1 MNLVREFNEKRIL
14 FLRLQNIYSLLLILL
29 IFGLDRFSKIK
40 ILNNFNDNTFFV
52 SNYVNLDLIWN
63 TGIGFGLLS
72 SDSFIIYNVI
82 TIIIFFV
89 ILVLFYLAAVSR
101 KLDNIIFS
109 MIIGGATGNLYDRLF
124 YNAVPDFIDLHYE
137 NLHWFTFNLAD
148 IFITL
153 GIIAFIAKDFF
164 VKNK

>member
-1 MNLVREFNEKRIL
+1 MKLIREINEKKNL
-14 FLRLQNIYSLLLILL
+14 FLRLQNIYSLLLIVL
-29 IFGLDRFSKIK
+29 IFGLDRLSKIK
-40 ILNNFNDNTFFV
+40 ILNNFSDNTFFV

-72 SDSFIIYNVI
+72 SDSFIIYNAI
-82 TIIIFFV
+82 TIIILFV
-89 ILVLFYLAAVSR
+89 IMVLFYLAAVSR

-109 MIIGGATGNLYDRLF
+109 LIIGGALGNLYDRLF

-153 GIIAFIAKDFF
+153 GIIAFIVKDFF

>member
-1 MNLVREFNEKRIL
+1 MNLVREISEKKNL
-14 FLRLQNIYSLLLILL
+14 LLRKQNIYSLLLISL

-40 ILNNFNDNTFFV
+40 ILNNFSDNTYFV
-52 SNYVNLDLIWN
+52 SNYINLDLIWN

-72 SDSFIIYNVI
+72 SDSNVIYNVI
-82 TIIIFFV
+82 TIIIFLV
-89 ILVLFYLAAVSR
+89 ILILFYLAAVSR

-109 MIIGGATGNLYDRLF
+109 IIIGGALGNLYDRLF
-124 YNAVPDFIDLHYE
+124 YSAVPDFIDLHYE

-153 GIIAFIAKDFF
+153 GIITFIAKDFF
-164 VKNK
+164 VINK

>member
-1 MNLVREFNEKRIL
+1 MNLVREISEKKNLL
-14 FLRLQNIYSLLLILL
+14 FRKQNIYSLLLISL

-40 ILNNFNDNTFFV
+40 ILNNFSDNTYFV
-52 SNYVNLDLIWN
+52 SNYINLDLIWN

-72 SDSFIIYNVI
+72 CDSNVIYNVI
-82 TIIIFFV
+82 TIIIFLV
-89 ILVLFYLAAVSR
+89 ILILFYLAAVSR

-109 MIIGGATGNLYDRLF
+109 IIIGGAIGNLYDRLF

-153 GIIAFIAKDFF
+153 GIITFIAKDFF
-164 VKNK
+164 VKSK

>member
-1 MNLVREFNEKRIL
+1 MKLIREINEKKNL
-14 FLRLQNIYSLLLILL
+14 FLRLQNIYSLLLIVL
-29 IFGLDRFSKIK
+29 IFGLDRLSKIK
-40 ILNNFNDNTFFV
+40 ILNNFSDNTFFV

-82 TIIIFFV
+82 TVIIFFV

>member
-1 MNLVREFNEKRIL
+1 MNLVREISEKKNL
-14 FLRLQNIYSLLLILL
+14 LLRKQNIYSLLLISL

-40 ILNNFNDNTFFV
+40 ILNNFSDNTYFV
-52 SNYVNLDLIWN
+52 SNYINLDLIWN

-72 SDSFIIYNVI
+72 SDSNVIYNVI
-82 TIIIFFV
+82 TIIIFLV
-89 ILVLFYLAAVSR
+89 ILILFYLAAVSR

-109 MIIGGATGNLYDRLF
+109 IIIGGAIGNLYDRLF

-153 GIIAFIAKDFF
+153 GIITFIAKDFF
-164 VKNK
+164 VINK

>member
-1 MNLVREFNEKRIL
+1 MNLVREISEKKNL
-14 FLRLQNIYSLLLILL
+14 LLRKQNIYSLLLISL

-40 ILNNFNDNTFFV
+40 ILNNFSDNTYFV
-52 SNYVNLDLIWN
+52 SNYINLDLIWN

-72 SDSFIIYNVI
+72 SDSNVIYNVI
-82 TIIIFFV
+82 TIIIFLV
-89 ILVLFYLAAVSR
+89 ILILFYLAAVSR

-109 MIIGGATGNLYDRLF
+109 IIIGGALGNLYDRLF

-153 GIIAFIAKDFF
+153 GIITFIAKDFF
-164 VKNK
+164 VINK

>member
-1 MNLVREFNEKRIL
+1 MNLVREISEKKNL
-14 FLRLQNIYSLLLILL
+14 LLRKQNIYSLLLISL

-40 ILNNFNDNTFFV
+40 ILNNFSDNTYFV
-52 SNYVNLDLIWN
+52 SNYINLDLIWN

-72 SDSFIIYNVI
+72 SDSNVIYNVI
-82 TIIIFFV
+82 TIIIFLV
-89 ILVLFYLAAVSR
+89 ILILFYLAAVSR

-109 MIIGGATGNLYDRLF
+109 IIIGGAIGNLYDRLF

-153 GIIAFIAKDFF
+153 GIITFIAKDFF
-164 VKNK
+164 VKSK

>member
-1 MNLVREFNEKRIL
+1 MNLVREISEKKNL
-14 FLRLQNIYSLLLILL
+14 LLRKQNIYSLLLISL

-40 ILNNFNDNTFFV
+40 ILNNFSDNTYFV
-52 SNYVNLDLIWN
+52 SNYINLDLIWN

-72 SDSFIIYNVI
+72 SDSNVIYNVI
-82 TIIIFFV
+82 TIIIFLV
-89 ILVLFYLAAVSR
+89 ILILFYLAAVSR

-109 MIIGGATGNLYDRLF
+109 IIIGGALGNLYDRLF
-124 YNAVPDFIDLHYE
+124 YSAVPDFIDLHYE

-153 GIIAFIAKDFF
+153 GIITFIAKDFF
-164 VKNK
+164 VKSK

>member
-1 MNLVREFNEKRIL
+1 MNLVREINEKKNL
-14 FLRLQNIYSLLLILL
+14 LLRKQNIYSLLLILL
-29 IFGLDRFSKIK
+29 IFSLDRLSKIK
-40 ILNNFNDNTFFV
+40 VLNNFSDNTYFV
-52 SNYVNLDLIWN
+52 SNYINLDLIWN

-72 SDSFIIYNVI
+72 SDSIIIYSVI
-82 TIIIFFV
+82 TIIIFLV
-89 ILVLFYLAAVSR
+89 ILILFYLAAISR

-109 MIIGGATGNLYDRLF
+109 IIIGGAIGNLYDRLF

-153 GIIAFIAKDFF
+153 GIITFIAKDFF
-164 VKNK
+164 VINK

>member
-82 TIIIFFV
+82 TVIIFFV

>member
-1 MNLVREFNEKRIL
+1 MNLVREISEKKNL
-14 FLRLQNIYSLLLILL
+14 LLRKQNIYSLLLISL

-40 ILNNFNDNTFFV
+40 ILNNFSDNTYFV
-52 SNYVNLDLIWN
+52 SNYINLDLIWN

-72 SDSFIIYNVI
+72 SDSNVIYNVI
-82 TIIIFFV
+82 TIIIFLV
-89 ILVLFYLAAVSR
+89 ILILFYLAAVSR

-109 MIIGGATGNLYDRLF
+109 IIIGGALGNLYDRLF
-124 YNAVPDFIDLHYE
+124 YSAVPDFIDLHYE

-153 GIIAFIAKDFF
+153 GIITFIAKDFF
-164 VKNK
+164 VINN

>member
-1 MNLVREFNEKRIL
+1 MKLIREINEKKNL
-14 FLRLQNIYSLLLILL
+14 FLRLQNIYSLLLIVL
-29 IFGLDRFSKIK
+29 IFGLDRLSKIK
-40 ILNNFNDNTFFV
+40 ILNNFSDNTFFV
-52 SNYVNLDLIWN
+52 SNYVNLDLICK

-72 SDSFIIYNVI
+72 SDSFIIYNAI

-89 ILVLFYLAAVSR
+89 IMVLFYLAAVSR

-109 MIIGGATGNLYDRLF
+109 LIIGGALGNLYDRLF

>member
-14 FLRLQNIYSLLLILL
+14 FLRLQNIYSLLLIVL
-29 IFGLDRFSKIK
+29 IFGLDRLSKIK
-40 ILNNFNDNTFFV
+40 ILNNFSDNTFFV

>member
-1 MNLVREFNEKRIL
+1 MKLIREINEKKNL
-14 FLRLQNIYSLLLILL
+14 FLRLQNIYSLLLIVL
-29 IFGLDRFSKIK
+29 IFGLDRLSKIK
-40 ILNNFNDNTFFV
+40 ILNNFSDNTFFV

-72 SDSFIIYNVI
+72 SDSFIIYNAI

-89 ILVLFYLAAVSR
+89 IMVLFYLAAVSR

-109 MIIGGATGNLYDRLF
+109 LIIGGALGNLYDRLF

>member
-1 MNLVREFNEKRIL
+1 MKLIKEINEKKNL
-14 FLRLQNIYSLLLILL
+14 FLRLQNIYSLLLIVL
-29 IFGLDRFSKIK
+29 IFGLDRLSKIK
-40 ILNNFNDNTFFV
+40 ILNNFSDNTFFV

-72 SDSFIIYNVI
+72 SDSSIIYNAI

-89 ILVLFYLAAVSR
+89 IIVLFYLAAVSR

-109 MIIGGATGNLYDRLF
+109 FFIGGAIGNLYDRLF

>member
-1 MNLVREFNEKRIL
+1 MKLIREINEKKNL
-14 FLRLQNIYSLLLILL
+14 FLRLQNIYSLLLIVL
-29 IFGLDRFSKIK
+29 IFGLDRLSKIK
-40 ILNNFNDNTFFV
+40 ILNNFSDNTFFV

-82 TIIIFFV
+82 TIIILFV
-89 ILVLFYLAAVSR
+89 IMVLFYLAAVSR

-109 MIIGGATGNLYDRLF
+109 LIIGGALGNLYDRLF

-153 GIIAFIAKDFF
+153 GIITFIAKDFF
-164 VKNK
+164 VINK

>member
-1 MNLVREFNEKRIL
+1 MNLVREISEKKNL
-14 FLRLQNIYSLLLILL
+14 LLRKQNIYSLLLISL

-40 ILNNFNDNTFFV
+40 ILNKFSDNTYFV
-52 SNYVNLDLIWN
+52 SNYINLDLIWN

-72 SDSFIIYNVI
+72 SDSNVIYNVI
-82 TIIIFFV
+82 TIIIFLV
-89 ILVLFYLAAVSR
+89 ILILFYLAAVSR

-109 MIIGGATGNLYDRLF
+109 IIIGGALGNLYDRLF
-124 YNAVPDFIDLHYE
+124 YSAVPDFIDLHYE

-153 GIIAFIAKDFF
+153 GIITFIAKDFF
-164 VKNK
+164 VINK

>member
-1 MNLVREFNEKRIL
+1 MKLIREINEKKNL
-14 FLRLQNIYSLLLILL
+14 FLRLQNIYSLLLIVL
-29 IFGLDRFSKIK
+29 IFGLDRLSKIK
-40 ILNNFNDNTFFV
+40 ILNNFSDNIFFV

-72 SDSFIIYNVI
+72 SDSFIIYNAI

-89 ILVLFYLAAVSR
+89 IMVLFYLAAVSR

-109 MIIGGATGNLYDRLF
+109 LIIGGALGNLYDRLF

>member
-1 MNLVREFNEKRIL
+1 MKLIKEINEKKNL
-14 FLRLQNIYSLLLILL
+14 FLRLQNIYSLLLIVL
-29 IFGLDRFSKIK
+29 IFGLDRLSKIK
-40 ILNNFNDNTFFV
+40 ILNNFSDNTFFV

>member
-1 MNLVREFNEKRIL
+1 M
-14 FLRLQNIYSLLLILL
+14 
-29 IFGLDRFSKIK
+29 
-40 ILNNFNDNTFFV
+40 
-52 SNYVNLDLIWN
+52 
-63 TGIGFGLLS
+63 
-72 SDSFIIYNVI
+72 
-82 TIIIFFV
+82 
-89 ILVLFYLAAVSR
+89 LFYLAAVSR

>member
-1 MNLVREFNEKRIL
+1 MNLIREFNEKRIL

>member
-1 MNLVREFNEKRIL
+1 MKLIREINEKKNL
-14 FLRLQNIYSLLLILL
+14 FLRLQNIYSLLLIVL
-29 IFGLDRFSKIK
+29 IFGLDRLSKIK
-40 ILNNFNDNTFFV
+40 ILNNFSDNTFFV

-72 SDSFIIYNVI
+72 SDSFIIYNAI

-89 ILVLFYLAAVSR
+89 IMVLFYLAAVSR

-109 MIIGGATGNLYDRLF
+109 LIIGGALGNLYDRLF

-153 GIIAFIAKDFF
+153 GIITFIAKDFF
-164 VKNK
+164 VINK